1 MQKKKK
7 HCAEYGEDPVTNRM
21 CQKCFVKFHTGDLSL
36 DDAPRLAR
44 LVEVDSNK

>member
-1 MQKKKK
+1 M
-7 HCAEYGEDPVTNRM
+7 TNRM